1 MLRLLTRGS
10 RMSQLYLQYIKHRN
24 NGDDSAVAAVLA
36 SIKAMIATDLKADK
50 SVSAISQKDR
60 FKSYQKSFMA
70 LGDSID
76 PAAGA

>member
-1 MLRLLTRGS
+1 
-10 RMSQLYLQYIKHRN
+10 MSQLYLQYIKHRN

-36 SIKAMIATDLKADK
+36 SIKSLITTDMKTDEPP
-50 SVSAISQKDR
+50 SAISQKER

-70 LGDSID
+70 LGNSID